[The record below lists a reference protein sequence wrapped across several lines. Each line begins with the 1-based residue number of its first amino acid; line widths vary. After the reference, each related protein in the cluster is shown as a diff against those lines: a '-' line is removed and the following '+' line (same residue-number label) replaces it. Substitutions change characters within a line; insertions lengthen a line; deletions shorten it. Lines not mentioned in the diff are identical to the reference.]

1 MVLKCV
7 FVLEGED
14 VSTSSGF
21 MVLKKS
27 VFGRQDPSRNR
38 KYSLTL
44 RSVCGGVVR
53 GLETNS
59 AKKQANHSGVFPQCN
74 LDSGWVE
81 SRNWVPN
88 FILKAKQRK
97 HDL

>member
-1 MVLKCV
+1 MG
-7 FVLEGED
+7 FVLEGEI
-14 VSTSSGF
+14 VLESSSGL
-21 MVLKKS
+21 MVLKIC
-27 VFGRQDPSRNR
+27 VW
-38 KYSLTL
+38 LTL
-44 RSVCGGVVR
+44 RFVCGGVVR

-59 AKKQANHSGVFPQCN
+59 AKKQAKHSGVFPQCN

>member
-1 MVLKCV
+1 M

-14 VSTSSGF
+14 LILAAALWC
-21 MVLKKS
+21 LKK
-27 VFGRQDPSRNR
+27 GLGDNTLLGR
-38 KYSLTL
+38 KYRLTL

-53 GLETNS
+53 GLKTNS
-59 AKKQANHSGVFPQCN
+59 AKKQAKHSGVFPQCN

-88 FILKAKQRK
+88 SESKATEA
-97 HDL
+97 

>member
-1 MVLKCV
+1 MLKFV
-7 FVLEGED
+7 FVFEGED
-14 VSTSSGF
+14 LSTSSGF
-21 MVLKKS
+21 MVLKNMCL
-27 VFGRQDPSRNR
+27 GDRTLLGR

-44 RSVCGGVVR
+44 RSVCVGVVR

-59 AKKQANHSGVFPQCN
+59 AKKQAKHSGVFPQCN

-88 FILKAKQRK
+88 SESKTTEA
-97 HDL
+97 